1 MNAVKDVLRYLARTA
16 NCGIKYKKS
25 RDWKLEGFVDA
36 DWAGCPAD
44 RKSYTVFVNY
54 MSGGPVSWES
64 KKQPTVALSSTEAEY
79 MAVTNAAKEICF
91 LRNIMRELNL
101 CSGEPV
107 ILRCNNKAAI
117 SLSEKNGYSPRTKHI
132 DVRHHIVVIRLPVN

>member
-1 MNAVKDVLRYLARTA
+1 
-16 NCGIKYKKS
+16 
-25 RDWKLEGFVDA
+25 
-36 DWAGCPAD
+36 
-44 RKSYTVFVNY
+44 
-54 MSGGPVSWES
+54 
-64 KKQPTVALSSTEAEY
+64 
-79 MAVTNAAKEICF
+79 
-91 LRNIMRELNL
+91 MRELNL